1 MENVEVLGGLSIRH
15 GRGNFR
21 SVTTPCIILG
31 KFLHFSLRL
40 PMGLLQEGKIWS
52 VPQRA
57 AGMQGE
63 SFP

>member
-1 MENVEVLGGLSIRH
+1 MESVEVLDGLSIAH

-21 SVTTPCIILG
+21 FVTTPCIILG
-31 KFLHFSLRL
+31 KLLHFSLRL
-40 PMGLLQEGKIWS
+40 PMALLQEGKIWS

>member
-1 MENVEVLGGLSIRH
+1 MESVEVLGGLSIRR

-21 SVTTPCIILG
+21 SVTTPCIILS